1 VTGDLTPRVSVVV
14 PSFNNVSF
22 IEATM
27 DSILAQTFEDF
38 ELIVADH
45 SSVDGTWEL
54 LQRYLPDPRV
64 RLLRTEAG
72 GGAPRNWERVTAAA
86 RGELLKLVCG
96 DDIIYPD
103 CLRRQVEA
111 MDANP
116 SVVLV
121 AAQRDLIDA
130 RGALLLS
137 RRGLAGLTGLVAGRM
152 AARHTVVAG
161 SNIFGEPACVLF
173 RRETLQDAGGWDA
186 RTPYVIDEATYVNVL
201 LRGDFVGIDTSLAA
215 FRLSST
221 QWSVHLARE
230 QSRQVIGFHHRL
242 ADDVSGLLSRTD
254 LLRGDA
260 RARGMAYARRLAY
273 LWVGRRMHTDAPP
286 TGTPPTG
293 TPPTSTPPTG
303 AP

>member
-1 VTGDLTPRVSVVV
+1 MTGDLTPRVSVVV

-230 QSRQVIGFHHRL
+230 QSGQVIGFHHRL

-293 TPPTSTPPTG
+293 
-303 AP
+303 APHTEAP

>member
-1 VTGDLTPRVSVVV
+1 MSAGLTPRVSVVV
-14 PSFNNVSF
+14 PSFNNASF

-27 DSILAQTFEDF
+27 DSILAQSFEDF
-38 ELIVADH
+38 ELVVADH

-54 LQRYLPDPRV
+54 LQHYRTDPRV

-130 RGALLLS
+130 RGGLVNA
-137 RRGLAGLTGLVAGRM
+137 RRGLAGLKGRVPGR
-152 AARHTVVAG
+152 AAVRHTVVAG
-161 SNIFGEPACVLF
+161 ANIFGEPACVLV
-173 RRETLQDAGGWDA
+173 RRETLERAGG
-186 RTPYVIDEATYVNVL
+186 
-201 LRGDFVGIDTSLAA
+201 
-215 FRLSST
+215 
-221 QWSVHLARE
+221 
-230 QSRQVIGFHHRL
+230 
-242 ADDVSGLLSRTD
+242 
-254 LLRGDA
+254 
-260 RARGMAYARRLAY
+260 
-273 LWVGRRMHTDAPP
+273 
-286 TGTPPTG
+286 
-293 TPPTSTPPTG
+293 
-303 AP
+303 